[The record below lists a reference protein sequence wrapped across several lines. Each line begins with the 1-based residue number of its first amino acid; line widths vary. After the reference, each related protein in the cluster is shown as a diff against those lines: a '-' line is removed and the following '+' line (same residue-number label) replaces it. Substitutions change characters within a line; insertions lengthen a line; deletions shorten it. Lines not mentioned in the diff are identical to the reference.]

1 MQFMHGSVLGAL
13 VAVIATLTA
22 AAPAAD
28 SSGKALFTVNAC
40 TQCHGTLGQGNKS
53 AGVRLAPNPL
63 PYAAFV
69 SQLRK
74 PRGEMPPYSAHL
86 VSDRDAAAMY
96 AFLQSIHGG
105 KTAAQIPLLA
115 AVGDGNAARPPATDG
130 LAAGRVIFAQNC
142 ASCHGVAGVGGGLG
156 PALTAER
163 TRKNLAAT
171 VTFIK
176 HPLAPMPTL
185 FPSNLSE
192 RGVADVAAYVQS
204 L

>member
-1 MQFMHGSVLGAL
+1 MQFMRGSALGAL
-13 VAVIATLTA
+13 VAAIATLTA

-28 SSGKALFTVNAC
+28 SSGKALFTVNGC

-53 AGVRLAPNPL
+53 AGVRLAPHPI

-74 PRGEMPPYSAHL
+74 PRGEMPPYSAHI

-96 AFLQSIHGG
+96 AYLQSIHDG
-105 KTAAQIPLLA
+105 KTAAQIPLLT
-115 AVGDGNAARPPATDG
+115 AVGDGNAARPPGTDG
-130 LAAGRVIFAQNC
+130 LAAGRAIFAQSC
-142 ASCHGVAGVGGGLG
+142 ASHGAAGVGGGLG

-185 FPSNLSE
+185 FPGKLSE
-192 RGVADVAAYVQS
+192 RDVADVAAYVQS

>member
-1 MQFMHGSVLGAL
+1 MRIMGLSALGVLITAI
-13 VAVIATLTA
+13 VAFSG

-28 SSGKALFTVNAC
+28 SPGKTLFSVNGC

-53 AGVRLAPNPL
+53 AGVRLAPHPL

-86 VSDRDAAAMY
+86 VSDRDVAAMY
-96 AFLQSIHGG
+96 AYLESIHDG

-115 AVGDGNAARPPATDG
+115 AVGFGNAGKPSALDG
-130 LAAGRVIFAQNC
+130 LAAGRTIFAQNC
-142 ASCHGVAGVGGGLG
+142 ASCHGAAGVGGGLG
-156 PALTAER
+156 PALTGER

-171 VTFIK
+171 VAFIK
-176 HPLAPMPTL
+176 HPVAPMPAL
-185 FPSNLSE
+185 FPSKLSE
-192 RGVADVAAYVQS
+192 RDVADLAAYVQS